1 MLNECK
7 FEHTS
12 DAESREK
19 LEILEIQYHVGLL
32 GILPIKDTVR
42 YRNIYGLVLRIY

>member
-7 FEHTS
+7 FKHTS
-12 DAESREK
+12 DAESREE

-32 GILPIKDTVR
+32 GILPFK
-42 YRNIYGLVLRIY
+42 